1 MGRTVSLA
9 ACNFMVRPVRDF
21 SEFADHV
28 RGLLDQAADADI
40 VLLPELFTI
49 ELFSATPD
57 WTTAPTSELTRL
69 SEFTPQYEEFFE
81 QEAKSRGQFILAG
94 SHLVKGRSDHRN
106 VAYLYGPDGLVHKHT
121 KTHIFPA
128 ESEWGTAE
136 GDELEVVQLPMAKV
150 GIAICYEAEIPEV
163 AAALAEQ
170 GAEIILCP
178 SYTFTESGF
187 WRVRHCAQARCI
199 ENQVYFVHCCTGGE
213 PYETLPGGWA
223 RSSIL
228 SPCDVPWEAPNGVVT
243 EARAN
248 TEDVI
253 RGTVDLDA
261 LYENRESG
269 AATTFKDR
277 RRRASVYRRWPS
289 HLSEPTGAL

>member
-1 MGRTVSLA
+1 M
-9 ACNFMVRPVRDF
+9 
-21 SEFADHV
+21 
-28 RGLLDQAADADI
+28 RGLLVQPADPDI

-49 ELFSATPD
+49 GLFSATSRWD
-57 WTTAPTSELTRL
+57 TAPMSDLSRL
-69 SEFTPQYEEFFE
+69 ADFTPQYEELFE
-81 QEAKSRGQFILAG
+81 TEARSRGQFILAG
-94 SHLVKGRSDHRN
+94 SHLVEDDSRFRN
-106 VAYLYGPDGLVHKHT
+106 VAHLYGPDGLVHKHA

-136 GDELEVVQLPMAKV
+136 GDELQVVELPMAKV
-150 GIAICYEAEIPEV
+150 GIAICYEAEVPEV
-163 AAALAEQ
+163 ASALAEQ

-178 SYTFTESGF
+178 SYTFTENGF

-213 PYETLPGGWA
+213 PHQTLPGGWS

-228 SPCDVPWEAPNGVVT
+228 SPCDVPWEAPNGVIA

-248 TEDVI
+248 TEEVI
-253 RGTVDLDA
+253 SGTVDLDA

-269 AATTFKDR
+269 AATTFRDR
-277 RRRASVYRRWPS
+277 RRRASLYRRWPS